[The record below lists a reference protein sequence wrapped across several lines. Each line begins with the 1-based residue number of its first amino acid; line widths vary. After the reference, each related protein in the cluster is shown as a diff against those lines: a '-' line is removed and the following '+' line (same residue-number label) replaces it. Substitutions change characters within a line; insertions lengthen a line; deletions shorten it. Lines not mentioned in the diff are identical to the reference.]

1 MFIMKIVSL
10 HVFPIAIYCFTQH
23 SRKESAM
30 ESLQEKIDRV
40 LKDKIEV
47 VPYDPAWPEMFEQE
61 KKHLL
66 ECLPNELIIRIEHY
80 GSTSVPGLAAK
91 PVVDMLIEVTSLE
104 DIKKR
109 VVPVLESQGYDYFWR
124 PTRGDDVP
132 PFYAW
137 FIKRD
142 TEGRRTHHLH
152 MIEIHFEQWKALLF
166 RDYLRTHPESVIEYQ
181 NLKLKLSQQYPDDRI
196 AYTEAKTGFI
206 LKVTE
211 AAMTNAR

>member
-1 MFIMKIVSL
+1 
-10 HVFPIAIYCFTQH
+10 
-23 SRKESAM
+23 M
-30 ESLQEKIDRV
+30 ESLQEKIARV

-109 VVPVLESQGYDYFWR
+109 VVPILESQRYDYFWR

-142 TEGRRTHHLH
+142 AEGRRTHHLH
-152 MIEIHFEQWKALLF
+152 MIESHFEQWKALHF